1 MLRKLFMLLT
11 AMIVTTLILSACGS
25 EKDEEPA
32 NASEAESEE
41 AVTQEEEEPAEEP
54 AAETEDA
61 HVAEVEEGSE
71 EQTDEVSSTEG
82 ATSDFSE
89 LITYMEE
96 ETEGTANVIYEN
108 AEPQVHTMEDVSVS
122 LDSYSLVELTDFH
135 TDYSIPFDDEID
147 GGVIIAQYTVTN
159 NRAEDV
165 YYMPAFYAS
174 FTGAPKD
181 YNNYRDLLPLEGQLP
196 SKLAPDNDY
205 LLKAGES
212 ATGFYTYPFGKEH
225 LESALDASTVTVEVP
240 EPILEKGDFGSS
252 IGKKG
257 TFTLSLN
264 EAGAEKVAANAA
276 FYQDRVTAED
286 MGEKTMLE
294 EAEGINKSEAIGD
307 VTVTLDGYQFTEFT
321 PNEVEAPR
329 FENFT
334 NGIVLLTVKFNLDNK
349 GSEAIGLT
357 LTPSKLTVND
367 GAQYMLQEGM
377 LLNYSYDDLINAG
390 ESGELLQIYAMDKE
404 QYDKIWK
411 DKAFEIEIGP
421 FKNQDA
427 EDISKGKT
435 ANFEL

>member
-1 MLRKLFMLLT
+1 MLLT
-11 AMIVTTLILSACGS
+11 TIIVTALILSACGN
-25 EKDEEPA
+25 EKEEEPA
-32 NASEAESEE
+32 NATEANSEE
-41 AVTQEEEEPAEEP
+41 AVTQEGEESEEEPAEEAP
-54 AAETEDA
+54 EEEAEKN
-61 HVAEVEEGSE
+61 SE
-71 EQTDEVSSTEG
+71 EQAEEVSTTEG
-82 ATSDFSE
+82 TETDFSE
-89 LITYMEE
+89 LIIYMEE
-96 ETEGTANVIYEN
+96 ETEGTAKVIYEN

-122 LDSYSLVELTDFH
+122 LDAYSLVELTDFH
-135 TDYSIPFDDEID
+135 TDYSIPFDDETN

-196 SKLAPDNDY
+196 SILAPDNDY
-205 LLKAGES
+205 LLKAGETV
-212 ATGFYTYPFGKEH
+212 TGYYTYPFGKEH
-225 LESALDASTVTVEVP
+225 LSSALDASTVSVEIP

-257 TFTLSLN
+257 KFTLSLN
-264 EAGAEKVAANAA
+264 EDGAEKVAADAA
-276 FYQDRVTAED
+276 FYQDRVTSEN
-286 MGEKTMLE
+286 MGEKKMLE
-294 EAEGINKSEAIGD
+294 EAEGLSKSEAIGD
-307 VTVTLDGYQFTEFT
+307 VNVTLDGYQFTEFT

-334 NGIVLLTVKFNLDNK
+334 NGIVLLTAKFNLDNK

-377 LLNYSYDDLINAG
+377 LLDYSYDDLIEAG
-390 ESGELLQIYAMDKE
+390 ESGELLQIYALDKE

-435 ANFEL
+435 TNFEL